1 MFWPYLQEQ
10 VFNMLVKIP
19 DSHFVRDTDS
29 MVLLNQNRAEKE
41 DYYARVRLLQA
52 QKQDIN
58 KVNAELASL
67 KTEMGEI
74 KHLLTKLLEKG

>member
-1 MFWPYLQEQ
+1 
-10 VFNMLVKIP
+10 MLVKIP

-29 MVLLNQNRAEKE
+29 MVLLNQNHAEKE

-67 KTEMGEI
+67 KTEMSEI